1 MASASLYKNATIR
14 PNTNSDFQIIKSDDL
29 YIGGYASIELVDKQ
43 NDLITLEALNDAVKK
58 FMVAP
63 KYRNV
68 MNNHSNVQVGEVVK
82 EYRDKSGKLWKTD
95 VDDVGFFVVIKL
107 RDDIEKAKEVS
118 RDIRK
123 GTLRSFSIGGQ
134 ALEKRKRENDE
145 LGKFNEISKL
155 ELHEVTIC
163 EKGINPEAKFD
174 ILKQDKG
181 DDMTNVAKALEEL
194 NSLLKDIRGEN
205 VSKAPNP
212 KSMDEEGF
220 ELQEL
225 PEGEEKMTS
234 EYLDTEE
241 ETEDLPADDLELAHG
256 EEEDDMEMASSDEE
270 TELKSKTSHTHE
282 TQLVDE
288 AGLEVVSGGQPKSK
302 HAQRGDMGIPAGT
315 ETKKSIYS
323 GNTPTLDLSAENL
336 EKAYAE
342 FKAEQM
348 EKMAYNDIKA
358 GFQKR
363 FESEVNVKKEAI
375 AKANYDPRSEVN
387 ELKKQ
392 FSELID
398 TLKGEKENVIR
409 KQQEAVDNLNVPS
422 GDEIAKMDWNEVHL
436 AMARL
441 ERNFR

>member
-1 MASASLYKNATIR
+1 MASASLRLNATIK
-14 PNTNSDFQIIKSDDL
+14 PNVNSDFQIIKSDDL
-29 YIGGYASIELVDKQ
+29 YIGGYASIEIVDKQ
-43 NDLITLEALNDAVKK
+43 NDLITLDALNDAVKK
-58 FMVAP
+58 FMKAP
-63 KYRNV
+63 RFTNV
-68 MNNHSNVQVGEVVK
+68 MSNHSNVQVGEVVK
-82 EYRDKSGKLWKTD
+82 EHRDSTGRLWKTD

-134 ALEKRKRENDE
+134 ALEKRKRKNEE
-145 LGKFNEISKL
+145 LGEFNEISKL

-174 ILKQDKG
+174 ILKQDNG
-181 DDMTNVAKALEEL
+181 DNMTEVTKALEEL
-194 NSLLKDIRGEN
+194 NILLKDIKGET
-205 VSKAPNP
+205 VSKAPHP
-212 KSMDEEGF
+212 SADEDGGEF
-220 ELQEL
+220 EMADL
-225 PEGEEKMTS
+225 PEGEQEMTS

-241 ETEDLPADDLELAHG
+241 SEDAPTEEPADFELADG
-256 EEEDDMEMASSDEE
+256 EEEEGQEE
-270 TELKSKTSHTHE
+270 FELAQKSKTSLTHE

-288 AGLEVVSGGQPKSK
+288 AGLEVISGGQPASK
-302 HAQRGDMGIPAGT
+302 HGQIKVPQGT
-315 ETKKSIYS
+315 ETKKSLYS
-323 GNTPTLDLSAENL
+323 GDTPTLDLSAENL

-348 EKMAYNDIKA
+348 EKMAYNDIKS

-363 FESEVNVKKEAI
+363 FEAEVNVKKEAI

-398 TLKGEKENVIR
+398 TLKGDKENVIR